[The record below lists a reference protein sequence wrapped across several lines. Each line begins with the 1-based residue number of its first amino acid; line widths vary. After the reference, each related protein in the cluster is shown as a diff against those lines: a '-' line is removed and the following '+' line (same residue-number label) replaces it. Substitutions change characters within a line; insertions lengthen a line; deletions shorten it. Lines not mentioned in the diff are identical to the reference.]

1 MNNPSTPIIER
12 VPSGSTGSEVSLR
25 SSASYRR
32 QKSKKDLKE
41 MGAQVGE
48 FVLHA
53 RIEQDAPAK
62 KENENKMSSLRR
74 KAVWLLIL
82 TILSLALEHSL
93 SELLFPRTHST
104 IAEVNRTL
112 FSNVSCATSTQ
123 EVTDQQWRMLLFG
136 LLSIVALPLWAL
148 GRRPLGLAC
157 VSCSRTLRPG
167 RPLAAAPFLAN
178 GCLLAGSTPSTGPAS
193 TCGRLCMARF
203 SSSCMSASSHSL
215 RGMRLF

>member
-112 FSNVSCATSTQ
+112 FSNFSCATSTQ

-157 VSCSRTLRPG
+157 VSCSRTLRPLAVLWPPLLFSPMVAYSLAPHPRQV
-167 RPLAAAPFLAN
+167 RPLPVAACVWLDFP
-178 GCLLAGSTPSTGPAS
+178 
-193 TCGRLCMARF
+193 RRV
-203 SSSCMSASSHSL
+203 
-215 RGMRLF
+215 